1 MAATASFLVSAIQI
15 SCSARL
21 ALVCRLFGSLF
32 RMLAVLCTQQ
42 RCSRV
47 VGHTSPSAFQNPSA
61 PSATAI
67 CGAVVRPRRFKSS
80 NRSRH
85 DCELSHAI
93 GETDQFLL
101 AFWRR
106 ADDDQDALCMLL
118 EPGLQM
124 DAVGPAIDVALG

>member
-1 MAATASFLVSAIQI
+1 
-15 SCSARL
+15 
-21 ALVCRLFGSLF
+21 
-32 RMLAVLCTQQ
+32 MLAVLGTLQ

-47 VGHTSPSAFQNPSA
+47 VGHASPSAFQNPGA
-61 PSATAI
+61 PPRFREGRLGDRNLRRRRQSATLQI
-67 CGAVVRPRRFKSS
+67 EKQITPRLGA
-80 NRSRH
+80 
-85 DCELSHAI
+85 LAHAI

-106 ADDDQDALCMLL
+106 ADDDQDALRLLL